1 MNNQNGKNQS
11 VVKARK
17 RSVSAALYDVL
28 SRFSI
33 CSTMPQ
39 CEKRKIIVRA
49 SGKELVGVTNHSI
62 DSAVASLTDS
72 IFLDKSMLLDQFV
85 SMGDMDQLV
94 RRIQLH
100 IKRLDHIGFCYT
112 VSSQEDERK
121 RIVREVSKTNCHLY
135 EMNSVDVA
143 KWYFI
148 GDNRNWEDPMI
159 ELLPV
164 QLSNKLPEDLQ
175 YWMPHIHLD
184 INTSLSA
191 EEIVQMSTEIF
202 GNTRKPILYT
212 DSERGTHCVRIWL
225 GVVSGVNIQLDL
237 STKVRNLEWV
247 RKNMLREITN

>member
-1 MNNQNGKNQS
+1 MKYQHGKNQS
-11 VVKARK
+11 VVMARK

-39 CEKRKIIVRA
+39 REKRKIIVRA
-49 SGKELVGVTNHSI
+49 SGKELVDFTNHSI

-72 IFLDKSMLLDQFV
+72 IFWDKSMLLDQFV
-85 SMGDMDQLV
+85 SMDDMDQLV
-94 RRIQLH
+94 RKIQLH

-112 VSSQEDERK
+112 VLSQEDERK
-121 RIVREVSKTNCHLY
+121 RIVAEVSKTNCHLY
-135 EMNSVDVA
+135 EMDSVDLA

-148 GDNRNWEDPMI
+148 GDKKRWQDTMI

-164 QLSNKLPEDLQ
+164 QLPNKLPEDLQ

-202 GNTRKPILYT
+202 GNSREPILYT
-212 DSERGTHCVRIWL
+212 DPEWGTHCVRIWL
-225 GVVSGVNIQLDL
+225 GVASGVNIQLDL
-237 STKVRNLEWV
+237 STNVRNLQWL
-247 RKNMLREITN
+247 RKNMLYTIL